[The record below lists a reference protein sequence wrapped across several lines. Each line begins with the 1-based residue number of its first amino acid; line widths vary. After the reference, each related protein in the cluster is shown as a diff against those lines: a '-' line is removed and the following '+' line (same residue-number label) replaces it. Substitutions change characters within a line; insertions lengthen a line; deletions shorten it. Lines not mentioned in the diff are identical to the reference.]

1 MALLPADIPTGLVT
15 ADWWFVD
22 DDGDDTDTDPEVSPV
37 TGGVTFSAS
46 VPLIRIPG
54 KPATVIPLKFHAIFN
69 PSGRLVPKLGTG
81 DGIRLPATDSPL
93 TNPTG
98 FTWKVEFDIK
108 DATTGQ
114 PIKISSFDIQVPAN
128 ATVDLTS
135 LVPVASSA
143 GTITVQG
150 PKGDVGPVGP
160 KGTGIGVNVKD
171 FGAKGDSSTDDTAA
185 IKAAINSLP
194 SGGGSVFFPAGT
206 YVISDAIQA
215 RNALK
220 IFGEGNSSS
229 VIYQTMPNKH
239 GIAGTDILSFS
250 IEDIRV
256 VGAGSGAGIGIMFER
271 YNNDATNYIHAKNVY
286 VRTFGKD
293 GIYVSNGI
301 VSRFDTVISESNGGN
316 GFNLVGLNGVIGTST
331 SLNNCFANANA
342 LSGYRMDTMG
352 YMNFNACAADNNA
365 IGYEML
371 NAIGLTFNGCGA
383 EGSTTAAFKIDA
395 GYGNTI
401 SGGWMYK
408 NKAIGVLITN
418 NSIGATITGLSETS
432 PEATATACVQVDAG
446 SKATL
451 LNIHND
457 KPNVLAAG
465 TTQIINDVSGASSFN
480 GSMDIQGAL
489 TLNGFNVSTQRG
501 ARWYVSD
508 ATTPDFSNVSNPIAN
523 DIFLYPNSRD
533 IFQYD
538 GAAWVY
544 KGSIMT
550 VKGDPGD
557 LSPVSGPSTQA
568 TTLALTAAML
578 PSTQLITL
586 GGNVTVTLETPAAGS
601 KSGTITLVLTQD
613 ATGSRTITWPASVK
627 WSEGISAQPS
637 TAASSKSVFH
647 LMWTGQEWLGML
659 GGRSFA

>member
-1 MALLPADIPTGLVT
+1 MATPSNLKTGTVVGQFVTSVTDGPDADALPENVPAKGT
-15 ADWWFVD
+15 
-22 DDGDDTDTDPEVSPV
+22 
-37 TGGVTFSAS
+37 VTFTAS
-46 VPLIRIPG
+46 TGVVLSYADNPNPVAVLKAPIVCPLDSEGYLCSPG
-54 KPATVIPLKFHAIFN
+54 TTNRGVNL
-69 PSGRLVPKLGTG
+69 L
-81 DGIRLPATDSPL
+81 ATDDPDL
-93 TNPTG
+93 NPVG
-98 FTWKVEFDIK
+98 WVWKVSYQLSDQNNKPLYTIN
-108 DATTGQ
+108 DA
-114 PIKISSFDIQVPAN
+114 PIEVPAGETIDLIK
-128 ATVDLTS
+128 AT
-135 LVPVASSA
+135 PVASSN
-143 GTITVQG
+143 GVFITKG
-150 PKGDVGPVGP
+150 LKGD
-160 KGTGIGVNVKD
+160 KGDTGIQGIKGDTGNGLGVDVTW
-171 FGAKGDSSTDDTAA
+171 FGAKGDSVTDDTAA
-185 IKAAINSLP
+185 IQAAINSLP
-194 SGGGSVFFPAGT
+194 AAGGSVFFPAGT

-501 ARWYVSD
+501 SRWYLSGG
-508 ATTPDFSNVSNPIAN
+508 TTNDYTDVTGMIEG
-523 DIFLYPNSRD
+523 DIFLYGNSRD
-533 IFQYD
+533 MFRYNGSSWD
-538 GAAWVY
+538 YYGVLAA
-544 KGSIMT
+544 
-550 VKGDPGD
+550 
-557 LSPVSGPSTQA
+557 
-568 TTLALTAAML
+568 
-578 PSTQLITL
+578 
-586 GGNVTVTLETPAAGS
+586 
-601 KSGTITLVLTQD
+601 
-613 ATGSRTITWPASVK
+613 
-627 WSEGISAQPS
+627 
-637 TAASSKSVFH
+637 
-647 LMWTGQEWLGML
+647 
-659 GGRSFA
+659 